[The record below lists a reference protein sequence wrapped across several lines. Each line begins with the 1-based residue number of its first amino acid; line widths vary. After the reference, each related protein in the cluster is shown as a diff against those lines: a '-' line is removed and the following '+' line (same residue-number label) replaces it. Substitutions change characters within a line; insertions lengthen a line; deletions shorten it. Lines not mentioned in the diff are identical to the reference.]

1 MMFFISLPPVG
12 SSEMLSIRRRG
23 SAGKWYVRGSVTLG
37 DRSIDVTEF
46 STGTTDKAAARHLM
60 GERERELRE
69 ELMFGPR
76 VVAKRAVIADAFDV
90 YLSKPKRPN
99 SSDILRVDEATGRRP
114 DFTVPRLCWGCAGP
128 LGRTLMG
135 GSSDAFE
142 LCLGSAG
149 DLVANRVYDLD
160 RQSSG
165 GPAIRIRCLP
175 SGGQFE
181 LAGLA

>member
-1 MMFFISLPPVG
+1 
-12 SSEMLSIRRRG
+12 MLSIRRRG

-76 VVAKRAVIADAFDV
+76 VVAKRAVIADAFDA

-99 SSDILRVDEATGRRP
+99 SSDILRVGVMNDRIGRMALSDPIRFLNPMKRWKRESLISPARSRGNRP
-114 DFTVPRLCWGCAGP
+114 SPSVAPRKCS
-128 LGRTLMG
+128 TT
-135 GSSDAFE
+135 
-142 LCLGSAG
+142 
-149 DLVANRVYDLD
+149 
-160 RQSSG
+160 
-165 GPAIRIRCLP
+165 PAITAWPMAWPP
-175 SGGQFE
+175 SPPGTPPC
-181 LAGLA
+181 